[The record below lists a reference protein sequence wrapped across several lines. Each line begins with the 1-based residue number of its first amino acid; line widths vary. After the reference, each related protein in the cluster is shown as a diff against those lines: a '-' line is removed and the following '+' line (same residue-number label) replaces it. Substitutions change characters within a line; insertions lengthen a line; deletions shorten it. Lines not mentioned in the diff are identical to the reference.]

1 MKAIVLHSTRYRLE
15 VADDA
20 ADDLRHGRIRGLVT
34 LSPG

>member
-15 VADDA
+15 A
-20 ADDLRHGRIRGLVT
+20 ANNATDDLRHGRIRGRVI

>member
-15 VADDA
+15 AADDA
-20 ADDLRHGRIRGLVT
+20 TGGRICGRVI